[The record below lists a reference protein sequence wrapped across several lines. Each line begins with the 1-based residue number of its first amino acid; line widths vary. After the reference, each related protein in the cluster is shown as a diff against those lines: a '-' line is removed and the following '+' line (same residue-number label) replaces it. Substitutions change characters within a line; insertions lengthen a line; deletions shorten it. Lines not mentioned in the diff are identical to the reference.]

1 MELLAQKLL
10 DGKMAVEEVPV
21 PLLGPGMILVRNHYS
36 LVSPGTEGT
45 TVKSA
50 RKSLLAK
57 AKERPKEAKAVLEM
71 FRRQG
76 AVATYRAVMKKLD
89 AYSPLGYSCAGEAIA
104 IGEGVEGFAVGDLV
118 ACAGV
123 GYANHAE
130 IVAVPK
136 NLCVKLRPNANLRD
150 AAFNT
155 LGAIALQGTRQADL
169 RIGETCAIIGL
180 GLLGRLAAE
189 LMKASGVRTFG
200 IDVDAAAVESA
211 RAANACEAVWRRSE
225 PALVSEIFA
234 RTDGLGVDAVI
245 IAAGTS
251 SLDPINFAG
260 EIARKRGR
268 VVMLGAA
275 PAGFDRDPFYY
286 RKELELR
293 MSCSYG
299 PGRYDLGYEERGEAY
314 PAAYVRWTENRN
326 MSAFQELLAQKKISV
341 ENLATHEFS
350 FEDSPKAYDL
360 ILKREEPF
368 LGVLLKYDVKKSVDF
383 SPISVLKLEEE
394 GVKQNN
400 AVGKVAVNSEKEG
413 NTGERQ
419 ENATG
424 VSERFL
430 ARTLSPSTLGVGFIG
445 AGSYAQGNILPN
457 LPKLPNVSRVAV
469 LTNGGAT
476 SKRVA
481 EKFRFRYCVSKPED
495 VVQNADVDLVFVAT
509 RHDSHAKYTLEALK
523 NGKNVFVEKPLCL
536 TLDELGEIRRTLA
549 EIGALRDVRESEE
562 KKDGFEKKEIESKSC
577 LGDVNSSFQK
587 AANDVLKKEKK
598 ESAPTLTVGFNRRFA
613 PLAVEMKRNLTAGAP
628 TSAVYRVNAG
638 AIPKDTWIQDV
649 KLGGGRVLG
658 EVCHFVDFL
667 SWLNSSLP
675 CAVFAT
681 AAPDPNALNDVLS
694 VSLRFE
700 NGSIGTIHYFANGSK
715 TLAKERVEVFQGG
728 ATQILDDFCRL
739 EVYKATGGRQI
750 RKNRQNKGQG
760 EMLAALFN
768 ALAKG
773 GEGAIP
779 VRDALR
785 TTLACF
791 AIGESLTSRRE
802 IELRDF

>member
-189 LMKASGVRTFG
+189 LLKASGVRTFG

-211 RAANACEAVWRRSE
+211 RVANACEAVWRRSE
-225 PALVSEIFA
+225 SALVSEIFA

-275 PAGFDRDPFYY
+275 PTGFDRDPFYY

-293 MSCSYG
+293 MACSYG
-299 PGRYDLGYEERGEAY
+299 PGRYDLGYEERGEEY

-326 MSAFQELLAQKKISV
+326 MAAFQELLAQKRINVDKM
-341 ENLATHEFS
+341 ATHQFP
-350 FEDSPKAYDL
+350 FEESPKAYDL

-368 LGVLLKYDVKKSVDF
+368 LGVLLKYDVEKTADF
-383 SPISVLKLEEE
+383 SPISVSKAK
-394 GVKQNN
+394 VTRFAQNK
-400 AVGKVAVNSEKEG
+400 AVAGDAANSEKE
-413 NTGERQ
+413 ERAKEAQ
-419 ENATG
+419 NNATG

-430 ARTLSPSTLGVGFIG
+430 VRTLPATTLGVGFIG

-457 LPKLPNVSRVAV
+457 LPKRADVSRVAV

-481 EKFRFRYCVSKPED
+481 EKFRFQYCVSKPED
-495 VVQNADVDLVFVAT
+495 VLENADVDLVFIAT
-509 RHDSHAKYTLEALK
+509 RHDSHAKYAVEALK
-523 NGKNVFVEKPLCL
+523 NGKSVFVEKPLCL
-536 TLDELGEIRRTLA
+536 TLDEWSEIRRTLA
-549 EIGALRDVRESEE
+549 EVGALDGE
-562 KKDGFEKKEIESKSC
+562 KNVGGANFEK
-577 LGDVNSSFQK
+577 GTT
-587 AANDVLKKEKK
+587 
-598 ESAPTLTVGFNRRFA
+598 PTLTVGFNRRFA

-628 TSAVYRVNAG
+628 TSAIYRVNAG
-638 AIPKDTWIQDV
+638 AIPKDSWIQDV

-681 AAPDPNALNDVLS
+681 ATPDPDVLNDVLS

-715 TLAKERVEVFQGG
+715 ALAKERVEVFQGG
-728 ATQILDDFCRL
+728 TTQILDDFCRL
-739 EVYKATGGRQI
+739 ETLSARGGRQI
-750 RKNRQNKGQG
+750 KKNRQNKGQK
-760 EMLAALFN
+760 EMTSALFD
-768 ALAKG
+768 ALTKG
-773 GEGAIP
+773 GEGPIP
-779 VRDALR
+779 ASEALR
-785 TTLACF
+785 GTLACF
-791 AIGESLTSRRE
+791 AILESLKSRRE
-802 IELRDF
+802 IELKNV

>member
-1 MELLAQKLL
+1 MKLLAQKLL

-45 TVKSA
+45 TVRSA

-76 AVATYRAVMKKLD
+76 AAATYRAVMKKLD

-104 IGEGVEGFAVGDLV
+104 IGEGVEGFVVGDLV

-130 IVAVPK
+130 VVAVPK
-136 NLCVKLRPNANLRD
+136 NLCVKLRPNADLRD

-200 IDVDAAAVESA
+200 IDVESAAVESA
-211 RAANACEAVWRRSE
+211 RAANACEAVWRRDE
-225 PALVSEIFA
+225 PALASEIFA

-245 IAAGTS
+245 IAAGTA
-251 SLDPINFAG
+251 SLDPVNFAG

-275 PAGFDRDPFYY
+275 PTGFDRDPFYY

-293 MSCSYG
+293 MACSYG
-299 PGRYDLGYEERGEAY
+299 PGRYDLGYEERGEEY

-326 MSAFQELLAQKKISV
+326 MAAFQKLLAQKRISV
-341 ENLATHEFS
+341 SALTTHEFP
-350 FEDSPKAYDL
+350 FDESPKAYDL

-368 LGVLLKYDVKKSVDF
+368 LGVLLKYDVKNDADF
-383 SPISVLKLEEE
+383 SPICVFKAEDAQFGQNGTTLSDAANNAEEE
-394 GVKQNN
+394 KRTEGRKN
-400 AVGKVAVNSEKEG
+400 AS
-413 NTGERQ
+413 
-419 ENATG
+419 G
-424 VSERFL
+424 VSDRFL
-430 ARTLSPSTLGVGFIG
+430 VRTLPASTLGVGFIG

-457 LPKLPNVSRVAV
+457 LPKRTDVARVAV

-481 EKFRFRYCVSKPED
+481 EKFRFQYCVSKPED
-495 VVQNADVDLVFVAT
+495 ALQNADVDLVFVAT
-509 RHDSHAKYTLEALK
+509 RHDSHAKYAVEALK

-536 TLDELGEIRRTLA
+536 TLDELGEIRRTLT
-549 EIGALRDVRESEE
+549 EVGALDGETGKKEE
-562 KKDGFEKKEIESKSC
+562 KVDDGKGETGTPPS
-577 LGDVNSSFQK
+577 
-587 AANDVLKKEKK
+587 
-598 ESAPTLTVGFNRRFA
+598 LTVGFNRRFA
-613 PLAVEMKRNLTAGAP
+613 PLAVEMKRKLTVGAP
-628 TSAVYRVNAG
+628 TSAIYRVNAG
-638 AIPKDTWIQDV
+638 AIPVDSWIQDV

-681 AAPDPNALNDVLS
+681 ATPDPKALNDVLS

-700 NGSIGTIHYFANGSK
+700 NGSIGAIHYFSNGSK
-715 TLAKERVEVFQGG
+715 GLAKERVEVFQGG
-728 ATQILDDFCRL
+728 ATYLLDDFCRL
-739 EVYKATGGRQI
+739 ETYSATGERQV
-750 RKNRQNKGQG
+750 RKNRQNKGQK
-760 EMLAALFN
+760 EMLAALFDSLSN
-768 ALAKG
+768 GNG
-773 GEGAIP
+773 GPIP
-779 VRDALR
+779 LRDALR
-785 TTLACF
+785 ETLACF
-791 AIGESLTSRRE
+791 AILESLKSRRE
-802 IELRDF
+802 IELSDF

>member
-21 PLLGPGMILVRNHYS
+21 PLLGAGMILVRNHYS

-104 IGEGVEGFAVGDLV
+104 IGEGVKGFAVGDLV

-130 IVAVPK
+130 IVAVPE
-136 NLCVKLRPNANLRD
+136 NLCVKLRPDADLRA

-155 LGAIALQGTRQADL
+155 LGAIALQGLRQADL
-169 RIGETCAIIGL
+169 RLGESCAIIGL

-189 LMKASGVRTFG
+189 LAKASGLRTFG
-200 IDVDAAAVESA
+200 VDVDGAAVESA
-211 RAANACEAVWRRSE
+211 RLGNACEAVWRRDD

-251 SLDPINFAG
+251 SLDPVNFAG

-299 PGRYDLGYEERGEAY
+299 PGRYDAGYEERGEEY

-326 MSAFQELLAQKKISV
+326 MAAFQELLAQKKVNV
-341 ENLATHEFS
+341 ESLATHEFP
-350 FEDSPKAYDL
+350 FEESPKAYDL

-368 LGVLLKYDVKKSVDF
+368 LGVLLKYDVKKNADF
-383 SPISVLKLEEE
+383 SPICVFESKDARI
-394 GVKQNN
+394 KQDKTI
-400 AVGKVAVNSEKEG
+400 AKVASDKE
-413 NTGERQ
+413 NTEAVRKD
-419 ENATG
+419 ATS

-430 ARTLSPSTLGVGFIG
+430 VRTLPESTLGVGFIG

-457 LPKLPNVSRVAV
+457 LPKRSDISRVAV
-469 LTNGGAT
+469 LTSGGAT

-481 EKFRFRYCVSKPED
+481 EKFQFKYCVSKLDD
-495 VVQNADVDLVFVAT
+495 VFQNADVDLVFVAT
-509 RHDSHAKYTLEALK
+509 RHDSHAKYTSEALK

-536 TLDELGEIRRTLA
+536 TLDELAEIRQALGENVEGKKGDGVKAEKRT
-549 EIGALRDVRESEE
+549 
-562 KKDGFEKKEIESKSC
+562 F
-577 LGDVNSSFQK
+577 
-587 AANDVLKKEKK
+587 
-598 ESAPTLTVGFNRRFA
+598 PTLTVGFNRRFA
-613 PLAVEMKRNLTAGAP
+613 PLAVEMKRKLTVGAP
-628 TSAVYRVNAG
+628 TSAIYRVNAG
-638 AIPKDTWIQDV
+638 AIPKDSWIQDV

-681 AAPDPNALNDVLS
+681 ATPDSDALNDVLS

-700 NGSIGTIHYFANGSK
+700 NGSIGTIHYFANGAK
-715 TLAKERVEVFQGG
+715 GLAKERVEVFQGG
-728 ATQILDDFCRL
+728 TTRILDDFCRL
-739 EVYKATGGRQI
+739 ETFAATGGRQI
-750 RKNRQNKGQG
+750 KKSRQNKGQK
-760 EMLAALFN
+760 EMLAALFD

-773 GEGAIP
+773 DEGPIP
-779 VRDALR
+779 VRDSLR
-785 TTLACF
+785 VTLACF
-791 AIGESLTSRRE
+791 AILESLKTRRE
-802 IELRDF
+802 IELSGF

>member
-21 PLLGPGMILVRNHYS
+21 PLLNPGMILVQNYYS

-76 AVATYRAVMKKLD
+76 ALATYRAVMKKLD
-89 AYSPLGYSCAGEAIA
+89 AYSPLGYSCAGKAIA

-136 NLCVKLRPNANLRD
+136 NLCVKLRPDADLRL

-189 LMKASGVRTFG
+189 LTRASGVRTFG

-211 RAANACEAVWRRSE
+211 RVANACEAVWRRDE

-234 RTDGLGVDAVI
+234 QTDGLGVDAVI

-275 PAGFDRDPFYY
+275 PTGFERDPFYY

-299 PGRYDLGYEERGEAY
+299 PGRYDMGYEERGEEY

-326 MSAFQELLAQKKISV
+326 MAAFQELLAQKRIDV
-341 ENLATHEFS
+341 ADLATHEFP
-350 FEDSPKAYDL
+350 FEESPKAYDL
-360 ILKREEPF
+360 ILGRKEPF
-368 LGVLLKYDVKKSVDF
+368 LGVLLKYDVEKKVDF
-383 SPISVLKLEEE
+383 SPIDILKPKNRGIGENKTFATNGESEER
-394 GVKQNN
+394 
-400 AVGKVAVNSEKEG
+400 AEKK
-413 NTGERQ
+413 GESWS
-419 ENATG
+419 G
-424 VSERFL
+424 VSKRCL
-430 ARTLSPSTLGVGFIG
+430 GRTLPASTLGVGFIG

-457 LPKLPNVSRVAV
+457 LPNLPKTSRVAV
-469 LTNGGAT
+469 LTSGGAT

-481 EKFRFRYCVSKPED
+481 EKFRFRCCVSKPED
-495 VVQNADVDLVFVAT
+495 IFQNADVDLVFVAT
-509 RHDSHAKYTLEALK
+509 RHDSHAKYVLEGLK

-536 TLDELGEIRRTLA
+536 TLDEFGEIRQRLA
-549 EIGALRDVRESEE
+549 ELGICGAAQGKKNALFENKENCGDYSAESNNF
-562 KKDGFEKKEIESKSC
+562 G
-577 LGDVNSSFQK
+577 FQK
-587 AANDVLKKEKK
+587 EVNGGNPKAEQTP
-598 ESAPTLTVGFNRRFA
+598 PTLTVGFNRRFA
-613 PLAVEMKRNLTAGAP
+613 PLAVEMKRNLTLGAP
-628 TSAVYRVNAG
+628 TSAIYRVNAG
-638 AIPKDTWIQDV
+638 SIPKESWIQDV

-667 SWLNSSLP
+667 TWLNSSLP
-675 CAVFAT
+675 CAIFASAPSNST
-681 AAPDPNALNDVLS
+681 APNDILS

-700 NGSIGTIHYFANGSK
+700 NGSIGTIHYFSNGSK
-715 TLAKERVEVFQGG
+715 GLAKERVEVFQGG
-728 ATQILDDFCRL
+728 ATCVLDDFCRL
-739 EVYKATGGRQI
+739 ETFNASGGRQI
-750 RKNRQNKGQG
+750 KKNRQNKGQK
-760 EMLAALFN
+760 EMLAALFD
-768 ALAKG
+768 ALAKKN
-773 GEGAIP
+773 EGPIP
-779 VRDALR
+779 VRDSLR
-785 TTLACF
+785 VTLACF
-791 AIGESLTSRRE
+791 AIFESLKCRRE
-802 IELRDF
+802 IEINDCF

>member
-10 DGKMAVEEVPV
+10 DGKMAVEEVPI

-104 IGEGVEGFAVGDLV
+104 VGEDVDGFAVGDLV

-136 NLCVKLRPNANLRD
+136 NLCVKLRPETDLRL

-169 RIGETCAIIGL
+169 RIGEICAIIGL

-189 LMKASGVRTFG
+189 LTKASGVRTFG
-200 IDVDAAAVESA
+200 IDVDEAAVESA
-211 RAANACEAVWRRSE
+211 RAADACEAVWRRNE

-275 PAGFDRDPFYY
+275 PTGFDRDPFYY

-299 PGRYDLGYEERGEAY
+299 PGRYDLGYEERGEEY

-326 MSAFQELLAQKKISV
+326 MSAFQELLARKRINV
-341 ENLATHEFS
+341 ESLLTHEFS
-350 FEDSPKAYDL
+350 FEESPKAYDL
-360 ILKREEPF
+360 ILRREEPF
-368 LGVLLKYDVKKSVDF
+368 LGVLLKYDVGKKVDF
-383 SPISVLKLEEE
+383 SPI
-394 GVKQNN
+394 GVGESKDR
-400 AVGKVAVNSEKEG
+400 AISENKTLASNRVKEG
-413 NTGERQ
+413 KTGNEA
-419 ENATG
+419 EGLTG

-430 ARTLSPSTLGVGFIG
+430 VRSLPTATLGVGFIG

-457 LPKLPNVSRVAV
+457 LPKRADIARIAV

-481 EKFRFRYCVSKPED
+481 EKFRFKYCVSKKED
-495 VVQNADVDLVFVAT
+495 VLQNADVDLVFVAT
-509 RHDSHAKYTLEALK
+509 RHDSHAKYALEALE
-523 NGKNVFVEKPLCL
+523 NGKSVFVEKPLCL
-536 TLDELGEIRRTLA
+536 TLDELGEIRQKLA
-549 EIGALRDVRESEE
+549 ELGAVDGEREKGKNGVFENKE
-562 KKDGFEKKEIESKSC
+562 NGADFLKTNVNCGFQRG
-577 LGDVNSSFQK
+577 GDEGTLDAGRN
-587 AANDVLKKEKK
+587 
-598 ESAPTLTVGFNRRFA
+598 APTLTVGFNRRFA
-613 PLAVEMKRNLTAGAP
+613 PLAVEMKRNLTVGAP
-628 TSAVYRVNAG
+628 TSAIYRVNAG
-638 AIPKDTWIQDV
+638 AIPKESWIQDV

-681 AAPDPNALNDVLS
+681 ATPDPNALNDILS

-700 NGSIGTIHYFANGSK
+700 NGSIGTIHYFSNGSK
-715 TLAKERVEVFQGG
+715 ELAKERVEVFQGG
-728 ATQILDDFCRL
+728 ATYILDDFCRL
-739 EVYKATGGRQI
+739 KVFKASGGRQVK
-750 RKNRQNKGQG
+750 KNRQNKGQK
-760 EMLAALFN
+760 EMLAALFD
-768 ALAKG
+768 ALRKKKPSP
-773 GEGAIP
+773 IP

-785 TTLACF
+785 VTLACF
-791 AIGESLTSRRE
+791 AVFESLKTRRE
-802 IELRDF
+802 IEISEFE